1 MLSLNLSGRSFCS
14 STIIFPYQMK
24 HFPLQMKGNLRSYS
38 IYVAR
43 LEPYEKS
50 CRSFVCNEKS
60 TSNSSIKHYVDHK
73 PEDVQ
78 PPSAHPVDVLAS
90 ILEELKAV
98 RRCLLASENRD
109 LCRLNLCHRYY
120 LDSAMNLCHHLALKC
135 LDLQRL
141 NEDLCSVGLQ
151 SLESIDP
158 SVLPCIDTIIQLLE
172 LSVGT
177 TTAGEEG
184 RNERAAAAS
193 AMRERGFSHATALF
207 GPYQDSGQVHVMVTA
222 GKEAI
227 SNETLIADLL
237 KAGADVIR
245 INCAHDDPTVW
256 SEIVRIARQS
266 SASLGKSCR
275 VLMDL
280 AGPKLRTASLL
291 VNKIAAVVSP
301 ESDDSGDMLSP
312 ARIWLCCDGRSPPSN
327 ESCHAILR
335 IGQELF
341 GELRVGDTV
350 SFVDPTG
357 GRRPVMVVEKY
368 CRSGYVAECSEA
380 AHISLG
386 GTLHVDKED
395 KKVSGQILKILIVE
409 RYITVETGDVLTL
422 TRSCCVAENDLHDDR
437 HDSTMITCSS
447 DHIFNSVKPGE
458 PIAFDDGKIW
468 GMIQAKNSNAIVV
481 MIVQANAMGSK
492 LGTKKS
498 INLPKSDTKLL
509 RGLTSKDL
517 ADLHFVAANA
527 DIVGISFIR
536 DANDMASVQRELEK
550 RKVPALGLMLKIET
564 REAVDNLPQLLLQAM
579 QSSNPI
585 GVMIARGDLMVECG
599 WDQLGE
605 IQKEI
610 MAVCSAA
617 HIPVT
622 WATEVLDILIKS
634 GFPSRAE
641 ITDVANAMKASCI
654 MLNKGKHVVDAV
666 AALDS
671 MLCKHTD
678 RRRKKMPPNL
688 PSKSSR
694 L

>member
-1 MLSLNLSGRSFCS
+1 
-14 STIIFPYQMK
+14 
-24 HFPLQMKGNLRSYS
+24 
-38 IYVAR
+38 
-43 LEPYEKS
+43 
-50 CRSFVCNEKS
+50 
-60 TSNSSIKHYVDHK
+60 
-73 PEDVQ
+73 
-78 PPSAHPVDVLAS
+78 
-90 ILEELKAV
+90 
-98 RRCLLASENRD
+98 
-109 LCRLNLCHRYY
+109 
-120 LDSAMNLCHHLALKC
+120 MNLCHHLALKC

-193 AMRERGFSHATALF
+193 AMRERAFSHATALF

-301 ESDDSGDMLSP
+301 ESDDSGDTLSP

-395 KKVSGQILKILIVE
+395 KKVSGQILKILTVE

-517 ADLHFVAANA
+517 VDLHFVAANA

-550 RKVPALGLMLKIET
+550 RNVPALGLMLKIET

-610 MAVCSAA
+610 MAVCGAA

-641 ITDVANAMKASCI
+641 ITDVANAMK
-654 MLNKGKHVVDAV
+654 
-666 AALDS
+666 
-671 MLCKHTD
+671 
-678 RRRKKMPPNL
+678 
-688 PSKSSR
+688 
-694 L
+694 

>member
-1 MLSLNLSGRSFCS
+1 MLSLNLSGRGFCS
-14 STIIFPYQMK
+14 ATIIFPYQMK
-24 HFPLQMKGNLRSYS
+24 HFPLQMKGNLRRYS
-38 IYVAR
+38 ISVAR

-50 CRSFVCNEKS
+50 FRSFVCNEKS
-60 TSNSSIKHYVDHK
+60 TSNSSIEHYVDHK

-78 PPSAHPVDVLAS
+78 PPSAHPVYVLAG

-109 LCRLNLCHRYY
+109 LCRLNLCHRNY

-193 AMRERGFSHATALF
+193 AMRERAFSHATALF

-301 ESDDSGDMLSP
+301 ESDDSGDTLSP

-395 KKVSGQILKILIVE
+395 KKVSGQILKILTVE

-517 ADLHFVAANA
+517 VDLHFVAANA

-550 RKVPALGLMLKIET
+550 RNVPALGLMLKIET

-610 MAVCSAA
+610 MAVCGAA

-671 MLCKHTD
+671 MLCKLTD

>member
-1 MLSLNLSGRSFCS
+1 
-14 STIIFPYQMK
+14 
-24 HFPLQMKGNLRSYS
+24 MKGNLRSCS
-38 IYVAR
+38 TSVSG
-43 LEPYEKS
+43 LEPYKKS
-50 CRSFVCNEKS
+50 CRSFVYNEKS
-60 TSNSSIKHYVDHK
+60 TPNSSIKHCVDRK

-78 PPSAHPVDVLAS
+78 PPSAHPVDVLANV
-90 ILEELKAV
+90 LEELREV
-98 RRCLLASENRD
+98 RRWLLASENRD
-109 LCRLNLCHRYY
+109 LGRLNLCH
-120 LDSAMNLCHHLALKC
+120 
-135 LDLQRL
+135 
-141 NEDLCSVGLQ
+141 

-158 SVLPCIDTIIQLLE
+158 CVLPCIDTIIQLLE

-184 RNERAAAAS
+184 RNERAS
-193 AMRERGFSHATALF
+193 AMRQRVFSHATALF
-207 GPYQDSGQVHVMVTA
+207 GPYRDSGQVHVMVTA

-227 SNETLIADLL
+227 SNETLIANLL

-256 SEIVRIARQS
+256 SEIVRLARQS

-301 ESDDSGDMLSP
+301 ESDGSGDMLSP

-327 ESCHAILR
+327 LSCHAILR

-350 SFVDPTG
+350 SFVDPTA
-357 GRRPVMVVEKY
+357 GRRPVMVVEKS
-368 CRSGYVAECSEA
+368 CLDGSGYVAACSEP

-386 GTLHVDKED
+386 GTLDVDKED
-395 KKVSGQILKILIVE
+395 KKISGQILKILTVE
-409 RYITVETGDVLTL
+409 RYITVEAGDVLTL
-422 TRSCCVAENDLHDDR
+422 TRSCCVGENDLHDDR

-468 GMIQAKNSNAIVV
+468 GMIQAKNSNAIAIV
-481 MIVQANAMGSK
+481 IVQANATGSK

-517 ADLHFVAANA
+517 VDLRFVAANA

-536 DANDMASVQRELEK
+536 DVNDMASVQRELEK

-564 REAVDNLPQLLLQAM
+564 RDAVDNLPLLLLQAM

-641 ITDVANAMKASCI
+641 ITDVANAM
-654 MLNKGKHVVDAV
+654 
-666 AALDS
+666 
-671 MLCKHTD
+671 
-678 RRRKKMPPNL
+678 R
-688 PSKSSR
+688 
-694 L
+694 